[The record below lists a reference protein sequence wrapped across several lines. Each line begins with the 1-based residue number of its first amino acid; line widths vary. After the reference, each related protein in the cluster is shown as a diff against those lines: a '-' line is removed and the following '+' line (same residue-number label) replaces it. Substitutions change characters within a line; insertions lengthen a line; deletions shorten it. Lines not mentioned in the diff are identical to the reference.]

1 MYQPLLLSMLKE
13 LYEGSAYTII
23 GVGGELNTWVDGYQE
38 LLDEKGIGKV
48 EDWYVFTGKDLNTEY
63 GLTGEDAFDEDIRFL
78 AFPLT
83 GLDVEKLAIFRIRMG
98 DKWFDDFVD
107 NFIKVK
113 KACKKARSPHL

>member
-38 LLDEKGIGKV
+38 LLNEKGIGKV
-48 EDWYVFTGKDLNTEY
+48 EDWYVFTGKDLNIEY
-63 GLTGEDAFDEDIRFL
+63 GLTGEDAFKEDIRFL

-83 GLDVEKLAIFRIRMG
+83 GLNVEKLAIFRIRMG
-98 DKWFDDFVD
+98 DKWFDDFID
-107 NFIKVK
+107 NCVKVK
-113 KACKKARSPHL
+113 KACDKARSSHL